1 MSIQNL
7 FDLCTENNIEIGMSN
22 TFTYVHARISRP
34 NLIEAISDVTCEGSG
49 LLNIYHESDTTGKE
63 IAGMLKSLG
72 RYYIE
77 NVDFVSI
84 VIDENDLESLKVF
97 GVTDENDSDDKC
109 VDGCKCINC
118 YALKTETTCALHCK
132 CINCSS

>member
-7 FDLCTENNIEIGMSN
+7 FDLCTEHEIEIGMSN

-34 NLIEAISDVTCEGSG
+34 NLIEAISDVMYEGSG
-49 LLNIYHESDTTGKE
+49 LLNIYYESYTTGEKITE
-63 IAGMLKSLG
+63 FLESLG

-77 NVDFVSI
+77 NTDFVSI
-84 VIDENDLESLKVF
+84 VVDENDMESLKVF
-97 GVTDENDSDDKC
+97 DVSDNDDKC
-109 VDGCKCINC
+109 EDGCKCINC
-118 YALKTETTCALHCK
+118 YALIAETTCASHCK